1 MLSLLQKLGC
11 CNDSLWNTRLYVPN
25 AGICISPNIEQG
37 QYGAI
42 KKQWVLD
49 RIFACNFTSAG
60 SAFKEDVKPN
70 VNITQHSLLVGRAKS
85 DIRISSLDS
94 KNALTNILITDIKD
108 QEGNL
113 IYMETSGPRSGKG
126 TLFEIAT
133 YEPFVGPF
141 GVVESYKV
149 VIRRSENQTGDV

>member
-1 MLSLLQKLGC
+1 MTVCETSDFMFPMQASL
-11 CNDSLWNTRLYVPN
+11 YHPIV
-25 AGICISPNIEQG
+25 EQG
-37 QYGAI
+37 DFGAI

-49 RIFACNFTSAG
+49 RTFACSFSSGG

-70 VNITQHSLLVGRAKS
+70 VNITQNSLLVGRTKS
-85 DIRISSLDS
+85 DIRISSRDS

-113 IYMETSGPRSGKG
+113 IYMETSGVRSGKP

-133 YEPFVGPF
+133 CEPFVGPF
-141 GVVESYKV
+141 GVVESFKL
-149 VIRRSENQTGDV
+149 VIRRSENQSGDL

>member
-1 MLSLLQKLGC
+1 MTVCETPDFMYPLQG
-11 CNDSLWNTRLYVPN
+11 SVYHPIV
-25 AGICISPNIEQG
+25 EQG
-37 QYGAI
+37 DFGAI
-42 KKQWVLD
+42 KKQWILD
-49 RIFACNFTSAG
+49 RTFACTFSSGG
-60 SAFKEDVKPN
+60 SAFKEEVKPN
-70 VNITQHSLLVGRAKS
+70 VNITQNSILIGRTKS
-85 DIRISSLDS
+85 DLRISSRDS
-94 KNALTNILITDIKD
+94 KNSLTNILITDIRD

-113 IYMETSGPRSGKG
+113 VYMETSGPRSGRG

>member
-1 MLSLLQKLGC
+1 MTVCETPDFMFPMQASL
-11 CNDSLWNTRLYVPN
+11 YHPIV
-25 AGICISPNIEQG
+25 EQG
-37 QYGAI
+37 DFGAI

-49 RIFACNFTSAG
+49 RTFACSLSSGG
-60 SAFKEDVKPN
+60 SAFKEEVKPN
-70 VNITQHSLLVGRAKS
+70 VNITQNSILVGRTKS
-85 DIRISSLDS
+85 DIRISSKDS
-94 KNALTNILITDIKD
+94 KNSLTNILITDVKD

-141 GVVESYKV
+141 GVVDSYKLI
-149 VIRRSENQTGDV
+149 IRRSENQTGDV

>member
-1 MLSLLQKLGC
+1 MTVCETPDFMFPMQASL
-11 CNDSLWNTRLYVPN
+11 YHPIV
-25 AGICISPNIEQG
+25 EQG
-37 QYGAI
+37 DFGAI

-49 RIFACNFTSAG
+49 RTFACSLSSGG
-60 SAFKEDVKPN
+60 SAFKEEVKPN
-70 VNITQHSLLVGRAKS
+70 VNITQNSILVGRTKS
-85 DIRISSLDS
+85 DIRISSRDS
-94 KNALTNILITDIKD
+94 KNSLTNILITDVKD

-141 GVVESYKV
+141 GVVDSYKLI
-149 VIRRSENQTGDV
+149 IRRSENQTGDV

>member
-1 MLSLLQKLGC
+1 MQASV
-11 CNDSLWNTRLYVPN
+11 YHP
-25 AGICISPNIEQG
+25 IIEQG

-49 RIFACNFTSAG
+49 RVFACSFTSGG
-60 SAFKEDVKPN
+60 SAFKEEVKPN
-70 VNITQHSLLVGRAKS
+70 VNITQHAVLVGRAKS
-85 DIRISSLDS
+85 DLRISSLDS

-113 IYMETSGPRSGKG
+113 IYIETSGPRSGKG

-133 YEPFVGPF
+133 YEPFTGPF
-141 GVVESYKV
+141 GTVESYNLL
-149 VIRRSENQTGDV
+149 IRRSENQTGDV

>member
-1 MLSLLQKLGC
+1 MQASV
-11 CNDSLWNTRLYVPN
+11 YHP
-25 AGICISPNIEQG
+25 IIEQG

-49 RIFACNFTSAG
+49 RTFACNFTSGG
-60 SAFKEDVKPN
+60 SAFKEEVKPN
-70 VNITQHSLLVGRAKS
+70 VNITQHSILIGRAKS

-113 IYMETSGPRSGKG
+113 IYMETSGPRSGRG

-133 YEPFVGPF
+133 YEPFTGPF
-141 GVVESYKV
+141 GTVESYNI
-149 VIRRSENQTGDV
+149 VIRRSENQTGDI

>member
-1 MLSLLQKLGC
+1 MTVCETPDFMFPMQASV
-11 CNDSLWNTRLYVPN
+11 YHPIV
-25 AGICISPNIEQG
+25 EQG
-37 QYGAI
+37 DFGAI
-42 KKQWVLD
+42 KKQWILD
-49 RIFACNFTSAG
+49 RTFACSFSAGG
-60 SAFKEDVKPN
+60 SAFKEEVKPN
-70 VNITQHSLLVGRAKS
+70 VNITQNSILVGRTKS
-85 DIRISSLDS
+85 DLRVSSRDN
-94 KNALTNILITDIKD
+94 KNSLTNILITDIRD

-149 VIRRSENQTGDV
+149 IIRRSENQTGDV

>member
-1 MLSLLQKLGC
+1 MTICETTDFMFPMQASL
-11 CNDSLWNTRLYVPN
+11 YHPIV
-25 AGICISPNIEQG
+25 EQG
-37 QYGAI
+37 DFGAI

-49 RIFACNFTSAG
+49 RTLACSLSSGG
-60 SAFKEDVKPN
+60 SAFKEEVKPN
-70 VNITQHSLLVGRAKS
+70 VNITQNSILVGRTKS
-85 DIRISSLDS
+85 DIRISSRDS
-94 KNALTNILITDIKD
+94 KNSLTNILITDVKD

-141 GVVESYKV
+141 GVVDSYKLI
-149 VIRRSENQTGDV
+149 IRRSENQTGDV

>member
-1 MLSLLQKLGC
+1 MTVCETPDFMFPMQASV
-11 CNDSLWNTRLYVPN
+11 YHP
-25 AGICISPNIEQG
+25 IIEQG

-49 RIFACNFTSAG
+49 RVFACSFTSGG
-60 SAFKEDVKPN
+60 SAFKEEVKPN
-70 VNITQHSLLVGRAKS
+70 VNITQHSILVGRTKS
-85 DIRISSLDS
+85 DLRIYSLDS

-113 IYMETSGPRSGKG
+113 IYLETSGPRSGRG

-133 YEPFVGPF
+133 YEPFTGPF
-141 GVVESYKV
+141 GTIESFNIL
-149 VIRRSENQTGDV
+149 IRRSENQTGDV

>member
-1 MLSLLQKLGC
+1 MTVCETPDFMYPLQG
-11 CNDSLWNTRLYVPN
+11 SVYHPIV
-25 AGICISPNIEQG
+25 EQG
-37 QYGAI
+37 DFGAI
-42 KKQWVLD
+42 KKQWILD
-49 RIFACNFTSAG
+49 RTFACTFSSGGT
-60 SAFKEDVKPN
+60 AFKEEIKPN
-70 VNITQHSLLVGRAKS
+70 VNITQNSVLIGRTKS
-85 DIRISSLDS
+85 DLRISSRES
-94 KNALTNILITDIKD
+94 KNSLTNILITDIRD

-113 IYMETSGPRSGKG
+113 VYMETSGPRSGRG

>member
-1 MLSLLQKLGC
+1 MTVCETPDFMFPMQASL
-11 CNDSLWNTRLYVPN
+11 YHPIV
-25 AGICISPNIEQG
+25 EQG
-37 QYGAI
+37 DFGAI

-49 RIFACNFTSAG
+49 RTFACSLSSGG
-60 SAFKEDVKPN
+60 SAFKEEVKPN
-70 VNITQHSLLVGRAKS
+70 VNITQNSILVGRTKS
-85 DIRISSLDS
+85 DIRISSKDS
-94 KNALTNILITDIKD
+94 KNSLTNILITDVKD

-141 GVVESYKV
+141 GVVDSYKLI
-149 VIRRSENQTGDV
+149 IRRSENQTGEV

>member
-1 MLSLLQKLGC
+1 MTVCETPDFMFPLQA
-11 CNDSLWNTRLYVPN
+11 SVYHPIV
-25 AGICISPNIEQG
+25 EQG
-37 QYGAI
+37 DFGAI

-49 RIFACNFTSAG
+49 RTFACTFSSGG
-60 SAFKEDVKPN
+60 SAFKEEVKPN
-70 VNITQHSLLVGRAKS
+70 VNITQNSVLVGRTKS
-85 DIRISSLDS
+85 DLRISSRD
-94 KNALTNILITDIKD
+94 NILITDIRD

-113 IYMETSGPRSGKG
+113 VYMETSGPRSGKG

>member
-1 MLSLLQKLGC
+1 MTVCETPDFMFPMQASVYHPII
-11 CNDSLWNTRLYVPN
+11 D
-25 AGICISPNIEQG
+25 QG

-49 RIFACNFTSAG
+49 RVFACNFTSGG
-60 SAFKEDVKPN
+60 SAFKEEVKPN
-70 VNITQHSLLVGRAKS
+70 VNITQHSILVGRTKS
-85 DIRISSLDS
+85 DLRISSLDS
-94 KNALTNILITDIKD
+94 KNALTNILITNIRD

-133 YEPFVGPF
+133 YEPFTGPF
-141 GVVESYKV
+141 GTVESFNLL
-149 VIRRSENQTGDV
+149 IRRSENQTGDV

>member
-1 MLSLLQKLGC
+1 MTVCETPDFMFPLQA
-11 CNDSLWNTRLYVPN
+11 SVYHPIV
-25 AGICISPNIEQG
+25 EQG
-37 QYGAI
+37 DFGAI
-42 KKQWVLD
+42 KKQWILD
-49 RIFACNFTSAG
+49 RTFACTFSSGG
-60 SAFKEDVKPN
+60 SAFKEEVKPN
-70 VNITQHSLLVGRAKS
+70 VNITQNSILVGRTKS
-85 DIRISSLDS
+85 DIRISSRDN
-94 KNALTNILITDIKD
+94 KNSLTNILITDIRD

-113 IYMETSGPRSGKG
+113 VYMETSGPRSGKG